1 MRQKSERV
9 KDPVEKVV
17 KDIRRAT
24 GRSFS
29 AEQKILVVSRDLR
42 GKDSIIELCLRKRIA
57 QSLYYNWS
65 EEFLEAGK
73 VVWHASLKSTTP
85 LTDRP
90 RQWPVCSLG
99 SNRLFA
105 LDLRL
110 NLWQGGTDLS
120 KNIM

>member
-65 EEFLEAGK
+65 EEFLEAGNGA
-73 VVWHASLKSTTP
+73 WHAS
-85 LTDRP
+85 
-90 RQWPVCSLG
+90 
-99 SNRLFA
+99 
-105 LDLRL
+105 
-110 NLWQGGTDLS
+110 
-120 KNIM
+120 